1 MGWWKKKRPSVWRI
15 SRQVLESDFKEEPL
29 GQLCWERDIWEKTR
43 RRQEFIMETREWTTP
58 QRYNSQHKSIKQ
70 RPAGVNGDTQT
81 AGNSGLES
89 RLKKKFRLN
98 KYSYRSS
105 ATLVIREMQIKTT
118 VWDFT
123 DGPGAKTPSFQC
135 RGPGFDPWSY
145 FRSCMQLRSLH
156 TTMKIL
162 QVETQT

>member
-1 MGWWKKKRPSVWRI
+1 MLKQTHI
-15 SRQVLESDFKEEPL
+15 LIDNSDFLYHFASAQIYPKYLIYKTNNSCSQASGRRTFSTSLKKE
-29 GQLCWERDIWEKTR
+29 K
-43 RRQEFIMETREWTTP
+43 
-58 QRYNSQHKSIKQ
+58 
-70 RPAGVNGDTQT
+70 
-81 AGNSGLES
+81 
-89 RLKKKFRLN
+89 KKKFRLN

-105 ATLVIREMQIKTT
+105 ASLVIREMQIKTT

-123 DGPGAKTPSFQC
+123 DGPGAKMPSSQC

-156 TTMKIL
+156 ATMTIL